1 MNDAI
6 QALTLE
12 KIESVFDRYFGFRL
26 KRAQVDAL
34 HHLLCDRMDL
44 ILIAKTGF
52 GKSILFQAAP
62 LMFSPCK
69 SVLII
74 MPLIALE
81 EEQCEKFTLIDN
93 CRPIVLNGDNNN
105 LSTLTAIRHSRYT
118 HDKSNKSVCIQVS
131 ALIVTYSIHES
142 RNSNVE
148 IV

>member
-1 MNDAI
+1 MNNAI

-12 KIESVFDRYFGFRL
+12 KIESVIDRYFGFRL

-34 HHLLCDRMDL
+34 HHLLCDKMDL

-74 MPLIALE
+74 MPLIALK
-81 EEQCEKFTLIDN
+81 EEQCEKVTLIDN
-93 CRPIVLNGDNNN
+93 CRPIVLNGDVMELPRTLPCFLIGLVFNR
-105 LSTLTAIRHSRYT
+105 LSCRETCPAWL
-118 HDKSNKSVCIQVS
+118 
-131 ALIVTYSIHES
+131 
-142 RNSNVE
+142 
-148 IV
+148 